1 MTSELQD
8 LTERLVSID
17 STNPSLSQAGAGE
30 AEIAAF
36 VADWCR
42 DRSLDVRMVDAEG
55 RPSVV
60 AVARGSGGGRSLIL
74 NGHLDTVGVEGMA
87 EPFRPRLEDG
97 RMYGRGTIDMKAS
110 VAAMMVTLERALRLP
125 LSGDVIMTAVAD
137 EEAYSVGTTAVL
149 DAGVT
154 ADAAIVTEPTGGN
167 IVVAHKG
174 FVWADVISLGRTA
187 HGSRPAEGT
196 DAITKMGAFLKGL
209 DDLQAELEER
219 PGDPLLGTG
228 SVHASVIRG
237 GREMSSYPATCHLGV
252 ERRTVPGE
260 TARSVIAELEDI
272 AEGCRRADPDFR
284 ATIELTFE
292 RRPFSIDG
300 DHAFVQLVKGVAAR
314 TSGREP
320 RVYGESGWMDA
331 ALLSERSIP
340 TVIYGPTGGDPHG
353 DDEWVDVAS
362 IEVCADVLARVA
374 EAYCA

>member
-1 MTSELQD
+1 MASELQD

-17 STNPSLSQAGAGE
+17 STNPSLSQDGAGE

-42 DRSLDVRMVDAEG
+42 DRSLDVRIVDAEG

-87 EPFRPRLEDG
+87 DPFRPRLEDG

-110 VAAMMVTLERALRLP
+110 VAAMMVTLARALRLP
-125 LSGDVIMTAVAD
+125 LRGDVIMTAVAD

-196 DAITKMGAFLKGL
+196 DAITKMGAFLQRL

-219 PGDPLLGTG
+219 TGDPLLGPG

-260 TARSVIAELEDI
+260 TAGSVIAELEEI
-272 AEGCRRADPDFR
+272 AERCRRADPDFR
-284 ATIELTFE
+284 ARIEVTFE

-362 IEVCADVLARVA
+362 IEVCADVLTHVA
-374 EAYCA
+374 EAFCT

>member
-1 MTSELQD
+1 MASELQD

-17 STNPSLSQAGAGE
+17 STNPSLSQDGAGE

-42 DRSLDVRMVDAEG
+42 DRSLDVRIVDAEG

-87 EPFRPRLEDG
+87 DPFRPRLEDG

-125 LSGDVIMTAVAD
+125 LRGDVIMTAVAD

-174 FVWADVISLGRTA
+174 FVWADVVSLGRTA

-196 DAITKMGAFLKGL
+196 DAITKMGAFLQGL

-219 PGDPLLGTG
+219 TGDPLLGPG

-260 TARSVIAELEDI
+260 TAGSVIAELKEI
-272 AEGCRRADPDFR
+272 AERCRRADPDFQAR
-284 ATIELTFE
+284 IELTFE

-362 IEVCADVLARVA
+362 IEVCADVLAHVA
-374 EAYCA
+374 EAYCT

>member
-1 MTSELQD
+1 MASELQD

-36 VADWCR
+36 VAVWCR
-42 DRSLDVRMVDAEG
+42 DRSLDVRIVDAEG

-87 EPFRPRLEDG
+87 DPFRPRLEDG

-110 VAAMMVTLERALRLP
+110 VAAMMVTLARALRLP
-125 LSGDVIMTAVAD
+125 LRGDVIMTAVAD

-196 DAITKMGAFLKGL
+196 DAITKMGAFLQGL
-209 DDLQAELEER
+209 DDLQAKLEER
-219 PGDPLLGTG
+219 TGDPLLGPG

-272 AEGCRRADPDFR
+272 AERCRRADPDFR
-284 ATIELTFE
+284 ARIELTFE

-374 EAYCA
+374 ETYCA

>member
-36 VADWCR
+36 VANWCR
-42 DRSLDVRMVDAEG
+42 DRSLDVRIVDAKG

-87 EPFRPRLEDG
+87 DPFRPRLEDG

-110 VAAMMVTLERALRLP
+110 VAAMMVTLARALRLP
-125 LSGDVIMTAVAD
+125 LHGDVIMTAVAD

-174 FVWADVISLGRTA
+174 FVWADVVSLGRTA
-187 HGSRPAEGT
+187 HGSRPAEGI
-196 DAITKMGAFLKGL
+196 DAITKMGAFLQGL

-219 PGDPLLGTG
+219 TGDPLLGPG

-272 AEGCRRADPDFR
+272 AERCRRADPDFR
-284 ATIELTFE
+284 ARIELTFE

-362 IEVCADVLARVA
+362 IEVCADVLASA
-374 EAYCA
+374 EVC

>member
-17 STNPSLSQAGAGE
+17 STNPSLSSNGAGE

-60 AVARGSGGGRSLIL
+60 AVARGAGGGRSLIL
-74 NGHLDTVGVEGMA
+74 NGHLDTVGVDGMTD
-87 EPFRPRLEDG
+87 PFRPRLEDG
-97 RMYGRGTIDMKAS
+97 RMYGRGAIDMKAS

-125 LSGDVIMTAVAD
+125 LRGDVVMTAVAD

-167 IVVAHKG
+167 IVVGHKG
-174 FVWADVISLGRTA
+174 FVWADVIALGRAA
-187 HGSRPAEGT
+187 HGSRPADGL
-196 DAITKMGAFLKGL
+196 DAITKMGAFLQGL
-209 DDLQAELEER
+209 DNLQAELEKR
-219 PGDPLLGTG
+219 PGDPLVGPG

-237 GREMSSYPATCHLGV
+237 GREMSSYPATCRLGV

-260 TARSVIAELEDI
+260 TARGVIAELEDI
-272 AEGCRRADPDFR
+272 AERCRRADPDFQ

-292 RRPFSIDG
+292 RRPFSIDA
-300 DHAFVQLVKGVAAR
+300 DHELVQLVTGVAAR

-320 RVYGESGWMDA
+320 RVYGEAGWMDA
-331 ALLSERSIP
+331 ALLSERAIP

-353 DDEWVDVAS
+353 DDEWVDVGS
-362 IEVCADVLARVA
+362 IEVCADVLANVA